1 MTTAAGRSDSTAIVG
16 APIRGHEA
24 APAGD
29 VMHVA
34 DRSGTL
40 LDMLLTLRCPVLF
53 FLVCL
58 GSGCASLVVGGA
70 TRGGYTVSQHDAAIT
85 ALIEKRLLADRRV
98 NASAIRVSTYQGTV
112 TLYGRVAS
120 ARARQAA
127 IDVSRGVQGVRRVV
141 SKLSLR

>member
-1 MTTAAGRSDSTAIVG
+1 
-16 APIRGHEA
+16 
-24 APAGD
+24 
-29 VMHVA
+29 MHVA

-40 LDMLLTLRCPVLF
+40 PDMLFTLRCLVLLL
-53 FLVCL
+53 LVGL
-58 GSGCASLVVGGA
+58 GSGCASLFVGGA
-70 TRGGYTVSQHDAAIT
+70 TRGGYTASQHDAAIT
-85 ALIEKRLLADRRV
+85 ALIRKRLAADRRV
-98 NASAIRVSTYQGTV
+98 DAAAIDVSTYRGTV